1 MASRKLE
8 DLYEPLRVV
17 LEESLKEADEKG
29 LDVVVTCTQRSSEEQ
44 EALYAQGREDLLVV
58 NKKREAL
65 GMVRLKAAGNRRK
78 ITWTLK
84 SYHTCEPKSMA
95 FDFAIGSKSKIYWDL
110 KADVNDNEIPDYE
123 EFAKI
128 CKSKNPNIEWGGD
141 FKKSKDCPHIQWKNG
156 MAVNQNEV
164 VEVVVEEKEKKE
176 KKEKKEYEKPPQG
189 GFTKCLK
196 RMKGSILKSFRRS

>member
-1 MASRKLE
+1 
-8 DLYEPLRVV
+8 
-17 LEESLKEADEKG
+17 LKEADEKD
-29 LDVVVTCTQRSSEEQ
+29 LSVVITCTQRSPEEQ
-44 EALYAQGREDLLVV
+44 EALYAQGRENLLVV

-65 GMVRLKAAGNRRK
+65 GMVRLKAASNRK
-78 ITWTLK
+78 VTWTLK

-95 FDFAIGSKSKIYWDL
+95 FDFAVGSKSKIYWDL

-156 MAVNQNEV
+156 MTINQDEV
-164 VEVVVEEKEKKE
+164 IAKIEEKEE
-176 KKEKKEYEKPPQG
+176 KKPLG

-196 RMKGSILKSFRRS
+196 KVKGSILKSFRRK